1 MRLLCGA
8 LVALSVGGYIAYN
21 QVVTGAIKDE
31 NQAAKLKALKAKFDE
46 EFDELDKRF
55 QKATEAEQTGIQT
68 ELRELATLTAEKAR
82 KIAEEDPKSQEA
94 FETVVYA
101 LSQLAKLGAKGPDMD
116 KLLAIATEHHLGNPK
131 AKDLVLVAGRGGA
144 AGEKFLQAAAEK
156 APDKEV
162 KAIAMLILGNSYG
175 EQSDR
180 ATSEK
185 ESAELVAKAVDYLSR
200 AAKEAPDAKLGRQK
214 LGEIATELM
223 KSIKLLA
230 VGSPVPELLGTELR
244 DQKKQKLSD
253 FKGNVVLVDIWA
265 TWCGPCREMI
275 PHEREMVKRLA
286 NKPFKLIG
294 VSADTEKS
302 KLTKFLESNSMPW
315 IHWWDEGKENPLFE
329 TLKIEVF
336 PTLYLI
342 DAKGVIRKKMFGYQE
357 PEVLDKA
364 VDDLIKEAEKK

>member
-8 LVALSVGGYIAYN
+8 LVALSVGAYVTYN

-55 QKATEAEQTGIQT
+55 QKATEAEQKGIQT

-94 FETVVYA
+94 FEAVVYA

-230 VGSPVPELLGTELR
+230 VGSPVPALLGTELR

-286 NKPFKLIG
+286 SKPFKLIG
-294 VSADTEKS
+294 VSADTDKS
-302 KLTKFLESNSMPW
+302 KLTKFLESNPMPW